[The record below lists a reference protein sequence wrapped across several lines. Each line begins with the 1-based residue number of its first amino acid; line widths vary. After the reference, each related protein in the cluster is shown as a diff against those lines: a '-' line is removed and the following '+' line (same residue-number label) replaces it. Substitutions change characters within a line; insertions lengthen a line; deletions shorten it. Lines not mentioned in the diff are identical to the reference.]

1 MPGVGVQ
8 PGCSAEGER
17 LLPLSHPSGG
27 AGWQS
32 PSCTSPTCLHLPC
45 CAAGPGSSSPSS
57 LCVPRNTG
65 HALGSSDPPSLP
77 RNTGH
82 APGSSNP
89 LPKDTVHG
97 LRSSDPS
104 SLRVPRNTVHG
115 PDSSDPSSP
124 LVPMPLSI
132 AGPPCSPPSP
142 GAGRAPR
149 VPPPP
154 AGPEALGAAEAP
166 PRLSP
171 SLPAGSDHLPS
182 VPSGTQGGFPRQT
195 DAFAFEEDS
204 SNDGLSP
211 ERPRSRGSPGP
222 AEPPPGS
229 KAPEPPPAAPAGAPQ
244 VRRALLEP
252 GGCGGTG
259 DTRGAGMARVT
270 RPRRGFLPCARHWRC
285 RTSSA
290 VPGSGRSL

>member
-45 CAAGPGSSSPSS
+45 CAAGPGSSNPSS

-97 LRSSDPS
+97 LRSQTPPLSVSQRIQSMVRTPQTPP
-104 SLRVPRNTVHG
+104 LPLFQCPFPLLG
-115 PDSSDPSSP
+115 PPARPPAPELAEP
-124 LVPMPLSI
+124 LVYPHPRPGQRRWALPKPPRGSPRPSPQALTVSLLSPQ
-132 AGPPCSPPSP
+132 APRAAFPGRPTPSPSRRTAAMTGCPRSGPAAVAPRAPPSRP
-142 GAGRAPR
+142 RAPR
-149 VPPPP
+149 PPSRPPPP
-154 AGPEALGAAEAP
+154 QPGLRRYGE
-166 PRLSP
+166 P
-171 SLPAGSDHLPS
+171 SW
-182 VPSGTQGGFPRQT
+182 
-195 DAFAFEEDS
+195 
-204 SNDGLSP
+204 
-211 ERPRSRGSPGP
+211 SRGD
-222 AEPPPGS
+222 AEG
-229 KAPEPPPAAPAGAPQ
+229 Q
-244 VRRALLEP
+244 
-252 GGCGGTG
+252 GTLVG
-259 DTRGAGMARVT
+259 RGWHG
-270 RPRRGFLPCARHWRC
+270 
-285 RTSSA
+285 
-290 VPGSGRSL
+290 